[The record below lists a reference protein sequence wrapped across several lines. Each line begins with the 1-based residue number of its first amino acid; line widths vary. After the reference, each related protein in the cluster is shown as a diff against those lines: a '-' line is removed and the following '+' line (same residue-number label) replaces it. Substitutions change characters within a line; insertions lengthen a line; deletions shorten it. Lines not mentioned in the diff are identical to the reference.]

1 MTLGKTSLSLLGWFI
16 SSGANCQTS
25 RGYEVF
31 FGGEEKSDSAPLAPE
46 IEGFKGQPLAE

>member
-16 SSGANCQTS
+16 SSGGELSNFP
-25 RGYEVF
+25 GGMKFF

-46 IEGFKGQPLAE
+46 IEGFKGQPIG